1 MRIDWWTLALQ
12 TVNVL
17 ILIWILA
24 RFFFRPIMEIVVKRQ
39 QEANKLLSD
48 AADARQKAADAR
60 ADADKARAEIAAER
74 QRLVAEAQDAART
87 ETQSLIAQVS
97 QEIAKLHSEADATI
111 ARDRAAAEEAIID
124 RARELSIEIARR
136 LLARF
141 PHQDMLHTFV
151 AEICREIQALSP
163 AAREGLAA
171 AAAKDAP
178 IEIVTA
184 ASLSAEE
191 TNHVHSVLQDA
202 FGHEL
207 PIAFRSDPSIIA
219 GIELKGKNTIIR
231 NSWRAD
237 LDRIR
242 QELSRD
248 EHTSQS

>member
-1 MRIDWWTLALQ
+1 MNAKAID
-12 TVNVL
+12 
-17 ILIWILA
+17 
-24 RFFFRPIMEIVVKRQ
+24 RR
-39 QEANKLLSD
+39 S
-48 AADARQKAADAR
+48 
-60 ADADKARAEIAAER
+60 
-74 QRLVAEAQDAART
+74 
-87 ETQSLIAQVS
+87 S
-97 QEIAKLHSEADATI
+97 IAKRMWRSPAT
-111 ARDRAAAEEAIID
+111 AAAAEEAIID
-124 RARELSIEIARR
+124 RATELSIEIAQR

-141 PHQDMLHTFV
+141 PHQDILHAFI
-151 AEICREIQALSP
+151 AEICREMCALSP

-171 AAAKDAP
+171 AAGTDAP

-191 TNHVHSVLQDA
+191 THHVHAALKEA
-202 FGHEL
+202 FGREL

-248 EHTSQS
+248 EHLGQS

>member
-12 TVNVL
+12 TINVL

-24 RFFFRPIMEIVVKRQ
+24 RFFFRPVMDIVVKRQ

-48 AADARQKAADAR
+48 AADIRQKAADACT
-60 ADADKARAEIAAER
+60 DVDKARAAIAAER
-74 QRLVAEAQDAART
+74 QRLVAEAQEAARI
-87 ETQSLIAQVS
+87 ERQNLIARAS
-97 QEIAKLHSEADATI
+97 QEIAKLHSEAVVAI
-111 ARDRAAAEEAIID
+111 AHDRTVAEAAIID
-124 RARELSIEIARR
+124 RASELSIEIAQR

-141 PHQDMLHTFV
+141 PHQDMLYAFL
-151 AEICREIQALSP
+151 AEICREVRALSP
-163 AAREGLAA
+163 AARGGLAA
-171 AAAKDAP
+171 ATAKDAP

-191 TNHVHSVLQDA
+191 THHIHTVLKDA
-202 FGHEL
+202 FGREL

-219 GIELKGKNTIIR
+219 GIELMGKNTIIR

-242 QELSRD
+242 QGLSRD
-248 EHTSQS
+248 EHIS